1 MLSTVS
7 KCFPGFNALTPFFS
21 NHGSCVWKGRHYIQ
35 PMLSFLWAKNYN
47 LHGKPLHG
55 RFSSFSS
62 ISLLSELF
70 FLNIMLYLLR
80 ISYMYN
86 IFYLH
91 AYCSHTSIL
100 YMFWGITLGYFTPQ
114 NIPYLATESSSID
127 CCCFDF
133 FILTDIYTC
142 VHVWLDCFEYF
153 LAFRYSGLIYFFC
166 HSPRMLYF
174 PQKALWF
181 KRDLRIQDLGTGCD
195 WCWCG
200 IIVSKA
206 SNNRVMEY
214 LIY

>member
-1 MLSTVS
+1 MALVS
-7 KCFPGFNALTPFFS
+7 EKEEIIYSPCFP
-21 NHGSCVWKGRHYIQ
+21 SCG
-35 PMLSFLWAKNYN
+35 AKNYN

-55 RFSSFSS
+55 RFSSSSS
-62 ISLLSELF
+62 IYLLSELF

-100 YMFWGITLGYFTPQ
+100 YMLWGITLGYFTLQ

-133 FILTDIYTC
+133 FILTDTLC
-142 VHVWLDCFEYF
+142 THVCMCDLIVLSTFLLSDTLGLYF
-153 LAFRYSGLIYFFC
+153 SC

-174 PQKALWF
+174 PQKAL
-181 KRDLRIQDLGTGCD
+181 
-195 WCWCG
+195 
-200 IIVSKA
+200 
-206 SNNRVMEY
+206 
-214 LIY
+214 